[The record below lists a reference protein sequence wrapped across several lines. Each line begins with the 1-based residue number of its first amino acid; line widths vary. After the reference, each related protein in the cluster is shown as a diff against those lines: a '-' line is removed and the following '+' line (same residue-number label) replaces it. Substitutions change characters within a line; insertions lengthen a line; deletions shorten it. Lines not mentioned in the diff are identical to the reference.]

1 MENSHRGL
9 PLGVLALFCVSVLIS
24 KSGCSPYKASWRIL
38 SAVKAAGITTS
49 KILGNSA
56 KTKHDQCSKGR
67 QPRDP
72 AYAKCMGRWPEAIKY
87 WTQVVKP
94 ALNTALVVAVT
105 SLQIAER
112 AKTKPDI
119 LGLLK
124 LGVCALLRIPEQ
136 FKALLGT
143 RLIQV
148 EAVTKPLAGVLQC
161 QN

>member
-1 MENSHRGL
+1 MKDSHKDL
-9 PLGVLALFCVSVLIS
+9 LLGVLVLFCLSILIVE
-24 KSGCSPYKASWRIL
+24 SGCSPYKTSWRIL
-38 SAVKAAGITTS
+38 SAVKAAGVTTS
-49 KILGNSA
+49 RILGEGA

-67 QPRDP
+67 EPRDP